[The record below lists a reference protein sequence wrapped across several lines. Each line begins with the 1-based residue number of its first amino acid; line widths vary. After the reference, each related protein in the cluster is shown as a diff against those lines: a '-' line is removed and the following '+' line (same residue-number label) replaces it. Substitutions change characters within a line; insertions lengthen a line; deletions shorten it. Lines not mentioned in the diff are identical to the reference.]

1 MLAPATKIVIFNIK
15 LLGNMKQF
23 IEVMNLVLDPAKDL
37 EEDHL
42 LLTNNQQSTKRPS
55 FLQAFAQL
63 ASDSYTL
70 STKE

>member
-1 MLAPATKIVIFNIK
+1 
-15 LLGNMKQF
+15 
-23 IEVMNLVLDPAKDL
+23 MNLVLDPAKDL

-42 LLTNNQQSTKRPS
+42 QPTIDFDKQSTMNQSSCK
-55 FLQAFAQL
+55 QQVFAQL

>member
-1 MLAPATKIVIFNIK
+1 
-15 LLGNMKQF
+15 
-23 IEVMNLVLDPAKDL
+23 MNLVLDPAKDL
-37 EEDHL
+37 EEDRPPTL
-42 LLTNNQQSTKRPS
+42 VLLTNNQQSTKRPS